1 MARRNSTYHSAH
13 SAIRRQSHDSTPRH
27 TVQICAS
34 LVENPAN
41 LGSLCRTADVF
52 RAERLMVADLAVTE
66 QPAFYKPAVSAHRWQ
81 PMQAC
86 AVAGVPDWLDQQRQA
101 GYTRL
106 ALHLDKQAVSLT
118 EFTFPRQVVLVLGRE
133 LTGVPQAILEHCDR
147 TLVIP
152 QYGQVESLN
161 VQTAAAIALYE
172 YVRQWGN
179 RCEGAREQESA
190 DKQ

>member
-1 MARRNSTYHSAH
+1 MARHTSAYRSAH

-27 TVQICAS
+27 PVQICAS

-41 LGSLCRTADVF
+41 LGSLCRTAEVF
-52 RAERLMVADLAVTE
+52 RAERLMVADLAVIE

-86 AVAGVPDWLDQQRQA
+86 LVADVPDWLDRQRQA
-101 GYTRL
+101 GYTSL
-106 ALHLDKQAVSLT
+106 ALHLDQQAIPLT
-118 EFTFPRQVVLVLGRE
+118 DFTFPRQVVLVLGRE
-133 LTGVPQAILEHCDR
+133 LTGVSQTVLDQCDR

-152 QYGQVESLN
+152 QYGRVESLN

-172 YVRQWGN
+172 YVRQW
-179 RCEGAREQESA
+179 RTRSKREGEPGSA
-190 DKQ
+190 GKP